1 MYKFVKNTQ
10 TDFAVVRKGN
20 RLMSN
25 TYICG
30 KDSRDLRKVGLYKLK
45 KEKEIYTRC
54 IGWLV
59 VLDFILAVSK
69 KRNTITSRKKCIFL
83 RIRTA
88 KNEIQ
93 HLNCMTWKT
102 TYNV

>member
-69 KRNTITSRKKCIFL
+69 KMNTIEKMYFPTN
-83 RIRTA
+83 
-88 KNEIQ
+88 KNS
-93 HLNCMTWKT
+93 
-102 TYNV
+102 